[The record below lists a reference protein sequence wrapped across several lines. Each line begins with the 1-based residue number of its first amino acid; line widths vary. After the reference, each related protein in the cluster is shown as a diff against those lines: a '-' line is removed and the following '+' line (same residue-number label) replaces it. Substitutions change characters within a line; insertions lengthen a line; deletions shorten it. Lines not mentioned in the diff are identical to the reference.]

1 MKNLLFI
8 VGLALIFT
16 SCKKHFEDFNVD
28 PDQPLTAPPNV
39 ILGGVEG
46 TLAYA
51 YGGDLSRHSSIFTQ
65 QLNGVS
71 RQWAVLQNYGIVG
84 EDVNTLW
91 GDNLYAG
98 VLMEIRQLKIS
109 AEADGWLHYLG
120 VAQVLEA
127 YTLLIITDNWNDA
140 PYTDA
145 FQGAEQLQPAYDSQ
159 GDLYQTVF
167 DLLTAA
173 KTNLALADGG
183 PVVPGA
189 EDLIFAGDAA
199 SWIGFANFIEARAYL
214 HRAGANESN
223 YANALAAITAGGL
236 TVDCG
241 FPFPGGGNA
250 NPAFQFNEQ
259 RGDCSIGTKL
269 QELITDLNDP
279 RRYLYDYAFDDAHP
293 FMTADRSVYLG
304 TVTEQKFI
312 EAECTFH
319 ESGSAAAHP
328 LYIEAINLS
337 FSMVG
342 YADSAAT
349 YIAQPEVD
357 PGSGALTLEHIMTQK
372 YIALFQDP
380 ELFNDW
386 RRTGF
391 PTLVPNSGSA
401 VPRRYPYPQE
411 ELNLN
416 SNTPSA
422 TIFSK
427 VDWDL

>member
-1 MKNLLFI
+1 MRNLLFI

-16 SCKKHFEDFNVD
+16 SCKKHFEDINTD
-28 PDQPLTAPPNV
+28 PDQPLSVPPNV
-39 ILGGVEG
+39 ILNGVEG

-65 QLNGVS
+65 HLTGVS

-91 GDNLYAG
+91 SDNLYAG
-98 VLMEIRQLKIS
+98 VLMELKQMKVI
-109 AEADGWLHYLG
+109 AEADGWKHYTG
-120 VAQVLEA
+120 VAEVLQA
-127 YTLLIITDNWNDA
+127 YTILVITDNWNSA
-140 PYTDA
+140 PYSDA

-159 GDLYQTVF
+159 ADLYSLVF
-167 DLLTAA
+167 ELLASA
-173 KTNLALADGG
+173 KTNLAALEGG
-183 PVVPGA
+183 PVVPGF
-189 EDLIFAGDAA
+189 EDQIFAGDIA
-199 SWIGFANFIEARAYL
+199 SWQGFANFVEARAYL
-214 HRAGANESN
+214 HRAGADAGN
-223 YANALAAITAGGL
+223 YQKALDAIDAGGL
-236 TVDCG
+236 TSDCA

-259 RGDCSIGTKL
+259 RGDCSIGGKL

-293 FMTADRSVYLG
+293 YMTADRSVILG
-304 TVTEQKFI
+304 SMTEQKFI
-312 EAECTFH
+312 EAECMFVTT
-319 ESGSAAAHP
+319 GAAAAHP
-328 LYIEAINLS
+328 LYIEAINMS
-337 FSMVG
+337 FGMVG
-342 YADSAAT
+342 YADSAAA
-349 YIAQPEVD
+349 YIAQAEVD
-357 PGSGALTLEHIMTQK
+357 PGAALLTLEDIMTQK

-391 PTLVPNSGSA
+391 PTLTPNTGTTI
-401 VPRRYPYPQE
+401 PRRYPYPQE

-422 TIFSK
+422 TIFNS

>member
-1 MKNLLFI
+1 MRNLLFI

-16 SCKKHFEDFNVD
+16 SCKKHFEDINTD

-65 QLNGVS
+65 HLTGVS
-71 RQWAVLQNYGIVG
+71 RQWAVLQNYGIVS
-84 EDVNTLW
+84 EDVNTVW

-98 VLMEIRQLKIS
+98 VLMELKQLKAA
-109 AEADGWLHYLG
+109 AEADGWLHYQG
-120 VAQVLEA
+120 VAEVLQA
-127 YTLLIITDNWNDA
+127 YTLLVVTDNWNAA
-140 PYTDA
+140 PYAEA
-145 FQGAEQLQPAYDSQ
+145 FQGAENLQPVYDSQ
-159 GDLYQTVF
+159 ADIYSTVF
-167 DLLTAA
+167 TLLASA
-173 KTNLALADGG
+173 KTNLNLVDGG

-189 EDLIFAGDAA
+189 EDALFAGDAA

-214 HRAGANESN
+214 HRAKMDAGN
-223 YANALAAITAGGL
+223 YSSALNAIAAGGL
-236 TVDCG
+236 TADCG
-241 FPFPGGGNA
+241 FPFAGGGNA

-259 RGDCSIGTKL
+259 RGDCAIGSKL
-269 QELITDLNDP
+269 QELINDLNDP
-279 RRYLYDYAFDDAHP
+279 RRHLYDHAFDDAHP
-293 FMTADRSVYLG
+293 FMTGDRSVFLG

-319 ESGSAAAHP
+319 EFGAAAAHP

-337 FSMVG
+337 FGMVG
-342 YADSAAT
+342 YADSAAA
-349 YIAQPEVD
+349 YIAQPEID
-357 PGSGALTLEHIMTQK
+357 PGAGSLTLDHIMTQK

-380 ELFNDW
+380 EVFNDW
-386 RRTGF
+386 RRTGL
-391 PTLVPNSGSA
+391 PALTPNTGTA
-401 VPRRYPYPQE
+401 IPRRYPYPQE

-422 TIFSK
+422 TIFNS
-427 VDWDL
+427 VDWD

>member
-16 SCKKHFEDFNVD
+16 SCKKHFENINTD
-28 PDQPLTAPPNV
+28 PDQPLTVPPNV
-39 ILGGVEG
+39 ILNGVEG

-65 QLNGVS
+65 QLTGVS

-98 VLMEIRQLKIS
+98 VLMELKQLKAA
-109 AEADGWLHYLG
+109 AEADGWSHYTG
-120 VAQVLEA
+120 VAEVLQA
-127 YTLLIITDNWNDA
+127 YTILLLTDNWNEA
-140 PYTDA
+140 PYSDA

-159 GDLYQTVF
+159 TDLYQTVF
-167 DLLTAA
+167 DLLASA
-173 KTNLALADGG
+173 KTNLNEADGG
-183 PVVPGA
+183 PVVPGG
-189 EDLIFAGDAA
+189 EDQIYAGDIA
-199 SWIGFANFIEARAYL
+199 SWIGFANFVEARAYL
-214 HRAGANESN
+214 HRAKMDAGN
-223 YANALAAITAGGL
+223 YSSALNSIAAGGL
-236 TVDCG
+236 TADCA

-259 RGDCSIGTKL
+259 RGDCAIGSKL

-279 RRYLYDYAFDDAHP
+279 RRHLYDHAFDDAHP
-293 FMTADRSVYLG
+293 FITSDRSVYLG
-304 TVTEQKFI
+304 TLVEQKFI
-312 EAECTFH
+312 EAECTFQT
-319 ESGSAAAHP
+319 SGASAAHP
-328 LYIEAINLS
+328 LYLEAINLS
-337 FSMVG
+337 FSSVG

-349 YIAQPEVD
+349 YLAQMEVD
-357 PGSGALTLEHIMTQK
+357 PGAGSLTLEHIMNQK

-386 RRTGF
+386 RRTSF
-391 PTLVPNSGSA
+391 PTLTPNTGSTI
-401 VPRRYPYPQE
+401 PRRYPYPQK

-422 TIFSK
+422 TIFGK
-427 VDWDL
+427 VDWDI